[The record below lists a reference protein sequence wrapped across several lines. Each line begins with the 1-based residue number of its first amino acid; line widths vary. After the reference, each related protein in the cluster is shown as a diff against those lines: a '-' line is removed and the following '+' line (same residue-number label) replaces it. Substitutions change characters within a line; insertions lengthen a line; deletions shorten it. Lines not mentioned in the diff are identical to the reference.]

1 MLLEQQRKDKKRS
14 KKKEYM
20 KKKRAKLHE
29 NAKQTAF
36 DEALILNAQSI
47 SNQATQLYGEQQIVD
62 GPNSFGGT
70 NIGSSV
76 GFMLLRRMPERQ
88 INAEYL

>member
-20 KKKRAKLHE
+20 KKKRAKLQE
-29 NAKQTAF
+29 NAKHTAF
-36 DEALILNAQSI
+36 DEALILNSSAISHQS
-47 SNQATQLYGEQQIVD
+47 SLLYAD
-62 GPNSFGGT
+62 MDAPNS
-70 NIGSSV
+70 GSSV
-76 GFMLLRRMPERQ
+76 GFMLMRRMPERQ